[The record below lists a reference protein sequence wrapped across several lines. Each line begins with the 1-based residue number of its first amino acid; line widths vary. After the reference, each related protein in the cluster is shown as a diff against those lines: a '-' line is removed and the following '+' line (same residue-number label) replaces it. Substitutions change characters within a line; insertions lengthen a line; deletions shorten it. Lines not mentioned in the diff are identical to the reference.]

1 MHFCEWTLPIL
12 INISLYFVLHFTKGG
27 SQWFNW
33 PVTVKITGPRTTAGK
48 THVWPVHLLYIIM
61 FKIRKSKPNSDSKAQ
76 KFSPW
81 LIDSVGSGNGSCKI
95 PPLTGIE
102 QEWHLKRLNTLGGLE
117 IGIQHQ
123 IVNTLELSNPPPKKK
138 KKKKKKSLFIL
149 VIKTWLKKLV
159 ALWKSLVTWKLA
171 QYLSNVWKPNCQVC
185 HFLLFCWYCSF
196 AMCIPFRSRISSTVA
211 NRYRKSTSLLKRGV
225 SITSISLPIRLLNI
239 AFQSVPC
246 IHAEWAILDEDVR
259 DASRRLLYYYI
270 FIEKPWQALNIAMVG
285 LY

>member
-48 THVWPVHLLYIIM
+48 THVWPVHLLYISM

-123 IVNTLELSNPPPKKK
+123 IVNTLELSNPPPPPQKKK
-138 KKKKKKSLFIL
+138 EEKNPLHSSNQNLVEKVGRTVKESSDLKISSIPLQCLEALLSSLSLFAVLLIL
-149 VIKTWLKKLV
+149 FLCHVH
-159 ALWKSLVTWKLA
+159 SLSQSHF
-171 QYLSNVWKPNCQVC
+171 QYCCQ
-185 HFLLFCWYCSF
+185 
-196 AMCIPFRSRISSTVA
+196 
-211 NRYRKSTSLLKRGV
+211 
-225 SITSISLPIRLLNI
+225 SI
-239 AFQSVPC
+239 
-246 IHAEWAILDEDVR
+246 
-259 DASRRLLYYYI
+259 
-270 FIEKPWQALNIAMVG
+270 
-285 LY
+285 

>member
-123 IVNTLELSNPPPKKK
+123 IVNTLELSNPPPPPPPPP
-138 KKKKKKSLFIL
+138 
-149 VIKTWLKKLV
+149 TPP
-159 ALWKSLVTWKLA
+159 T
-171 QYLSNVWKPNCQVC
+171 
-185 HFLLFCWYCSF
+185 
-196 AMCIPFRSRISSTVA
+196 
-211 NRYRKSTSLLKRGV
+211 TSLCWGSLCGRYDNSSKWDLLSSLKERKV
-225 SITSISLPIRLLNI
+225 HFRIR
-239 AFQSVPC
+239 PP
-246 IHAEWAILDEDVR
+246 IHAD
-259 DASRRLLYYYI
+259 
-270 FIEKPWQALNIAMVG
+270 P
-285 LY
+285 